1 MITNGN
7 QGCPPLRRI
16 VSWAKWFVKQ
26 VVKPGDICIDAT
38 VGNGNDTLFLAECV
52 GTTGSVYGF
61 DIQAAALEK
70 TRQKLAASGLLE
82 RVLLFQESHT
92 FMNNYVEPDS
102 VKAVMFNLGYLP
114 GGEHGLVTKPEST
127 LQALKAALQL
137 IEVGG
142 VITVVSYTGHKG
154 GPEEYQALN
163 EFLSELDSALYLVLH
178 WELLNQI
185 NSPPVMFVIQ
195 SVGSKDK

>member
-1 MITNGN
+1 MIKNKV
-7 QGCPPLRRI
+7 QGVPSLRRV

-26 VVKPGDICIDAT
+26 VVKPGNICIDAT

-52 GTTGSVYGF
+52 GATGKVYGF

-82 RVLLFQESHT
+82 RVFLLQESHT
-92 FMNNYVEPDS
+92 LMNNYLAPGS

-114 GGEHGLVTKPEST
+114 GGDHELVTKPEST

-137 IEVGG
+137 LEVGG
-142 VITVVSYTGHKG
+142 VITVISYTGHKG
-154 GPEEYQALN
+154 GPEEFQVLN
-163 EFLSELDSALYLVLH
+163 EFLSKLNSSLYLVLR

-195 SVGSKDK
+195 RAGSKDK

>member
-1 MITNGN
+1 MIKNRV
-7 QGCPPLRRI
+7 QGVPSLCRV

-52 GTTGSVYGF
+52 GTTGRVYGF
-61 DIQAAALEK
+61 DIQEAAIKK
-70 TRQKLAASGLLE
+70 TKQKLAASGLQE
-82 RVLLFQESHT
+82 RVLLFQKSHT
-92 FMNNYVEPDS
+92 LMNNYLTPGS

-114 GGEHGLVTKPEST
+114 GGDHRLVTKPEST
-127 LQALKAALQL
+127 LQALKNALQL

-142 VITVVSYTGHKG
+142 MITVVSYTGHKG
-154 GPEEYQALN
+154 GLEEFQVLN
-163 EFLSELDSALYLVLH
+163 KFLSELNSDLYFVLR

-195 SVGSKDK
+195 KVGSDDK